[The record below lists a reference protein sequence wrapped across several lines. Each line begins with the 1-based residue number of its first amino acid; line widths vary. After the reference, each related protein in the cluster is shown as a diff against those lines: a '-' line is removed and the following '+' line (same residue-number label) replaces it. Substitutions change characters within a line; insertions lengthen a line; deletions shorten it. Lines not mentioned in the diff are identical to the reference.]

1 VTILRGVRPFSIR
14 SYARADPE
22 TVMAELLAGIAPE
35 MESRGYR
42 ITQRADGRL
51 RFERERRRGV
61 LRRRRHEA
69 VMIDVDEGSRGTRV
83 VATGVAPRPVRRLMR
98 RLGD

>member
-1 VTILRGVRPFSIR
+1 VRPFTIR

-22 TVMAELLAGIAPE
+22 TVMAELMARVAPA
-35 MESRGYR
+35 MEARGYR

-51 RFERERRRGV
+51 RFELERRHGL

-69 VMIDVDEGSRGTRV
+69 VMIDVDDGGRGTQV
-83 VATGVAPRPVRRLMR
+83 VATGVAPRSVRRLLR
-98 RLGD
+98 HLGD

>member
-1 VTILRGVRPFSIR
+1 MPGRRPFTIR
-14 SYARADPE
+14 SHSRADPE
-22 TVMAELLAGIAPE
+22 TVIAELLEGVAPE

-51 RFERERRRGV
+51 RFEREYRRGL

-69 VMIDVDEGSRGTRV
+69 VMIDVDEVGRGTQI
-83 VATGVAPRPVRRLMR
+83 VATGVAPRSVRRLMR
-98 RLGD
+98 HLGD

>member
-1 VTILRGVRPFSIR
+1 MRGTRPFTIR
-14 SYARADPE
+14 SYARVDPE
-22 TVMAELLAGIAPE
+22 TVMAELLEGVAPE

-51 RFERERRRGV
+51 RFEREYRRGL
-61 LRRRRHEA
+61 LRRRRREA
-69 VMIDVDEGSRGTRV
+69 VMIDVDDGGRGTQI

-98 RLGD
+98 HLGD